1 MADTNILIADFTSTY
16 DLVTDKRYQYDYGQ
30 ILKIRGVELPAN
42 YEVHFSNRNTG
53 AAIIMIGDAD
63 GVEIPDQMFSTGL
76 DIYAWLFLHL
86 GEDDGRTICRA
97 TIPIIKRAVPT
108 DGHPTPAEQTAIQ
121 EAIALLRNAITQTE
135 ANVAHYPKIMNGEW
149 YTYDAAT
156 DTWISS
162 GEDAHGNGIA
172 SMVINSDYT
181 ATFTFDNGTTYTTPF
196 SIRGPQGEP
205 GTNGTDGTDGKDG
218 KDGITP
224 AFAIGTV
231 QSLPEGSSATATI
244 TGTTAAPLLNLGIPI
259 GATGA
264 TGPTGPQGPAGAAV
278 IEQINNWDTTYSA
291 EDNKMVRYLYGYNAS
306 NAPTSGA
313 HIVALELNFSATHR
327 VQLAFRTN
335 ASTSNP
341 VWVRHC
347 NNGSWLGWGQITA
360 AAPAT

>member
-162 GEDAHGNGIA
+162 GEAAHGNGIA

-181 ATFTFDNGTTYTTPF
+181 ATFTFDNGTTYATPF

-205 GTNGTDGTDGKDG
+205 GTNGTDGV
-218 KDGITP
+218 TP

-264 TGPTGPQGPAGAAV
+264 TGPTGPQGPAGTV
-278 IEQINNWDTTYSA
+278 TMEQISDWNTAFNNQKT
-291 EDNKMVRYLYGYNAS
+291 VRFLCGKPGT
-306 NAPTSGA
+306 NAPGSAVSYVG
-313 HIVALELNFSATHR
+313 LELSFTGVDRMQIVCETQTPDQNRMYYRHTH
-327 VQLAFRTN
+327 
-335 ASTSNP
+335 
-341 VWVRHC
+341 W
-347 NNGSWLGWGQITA
+347 NGSWNAWQLVTA
-360 AAPAT
+360 SAVS